1 MALMKIIALDGSEN
15 IVDVDIPLVL
25 ADNATDAVDIDITG
39 GTQTLT
45 ITLAE
50 AFDSAG
56 AATAAT
62 NSMLIAKVEEA
73 VNDPYHIPVLSEILD
88 PATWDRKNMA
98 AQTAYLISEYAIT
111 S

>member
-25 ADNATDAVDIDITG
+25 ADNATDAVDIDISG
-39 GTQTLT
+39 GTETLT

-56 AATAAT
+56 DATAAL
-62 NSMLIAKVEEA
+62 SLI
-73 VNDPYHIPVLSEILD
+73 HI
-88 PATWDRKNMA
+88 
-98 AQTAYLISEYAIT
+98 
-111 S
+111 

>member
-1 MALMKIIALDGSEN
+1 MALMKITALDGSEN

-25 ADNATDAVDIDITG
+25 ADNAVNAVDIKITG
-39 GTQTLT
+39 GTQDLT
-45 ITLAE
+45 IELNDDFASDAE
-50 AFDSAG
+50 
-56 AATAAT
+56 ATAAV

-98 AQTAYLISEYAIT
+98 AQTAYLIAEYTIA
-111 S
+111 

>member
-25 ADNATDAVDIDITG
+25 ADNATDAVDIDISG
-39 GTQTLT
+39 GTETLT

-56 AATAAT
+56 DATAAT

-73 VNDPYHIPVLSEILD
+73 VNDPYHIPVLSEILV

-111 S
+111 T